1 MNRGKNK
8 IFISKDIRFFAELY
22 EKYYSAMVLFAE
34 SMIYDRDEAKDIVQD
49 VFTELWNKP
58 QKVHVYSK
66 MKTYLFSCVKNK
78 CFNRLKK
85 LNIIDKHQELLTE
98 AYLFSCE
105 TQTHVNE
112 KLKMQIHSTL
122 NNMPN
127 TMREVLNMHVIQEL
141 KYAEIAEE
149 LKISINSVK
158 THIKRA
164 YKRFRKEVNSNTI
177 LLIIILL
184 LLVFTTL

>member
-1 MNRGKNK
+1 MNKGENK
-8 IFISKDIRFFAELY
+8 MFISKDIRFFAELY
-22 EKYYSAMVLFAE
+22 EKYYSGMVIFAE
-34 SMIYDRDEAKDIVQD
+34 NMVYDRDEARDIVQD
-49 VFTELWNKP
+49 VFTDLWDKP
-58 QKVHVYSK
+58 EEVHIYTK
-66 MKTYLFSCVKNK
+66 IKTYLFSCVKNK

-105 TQTHVNE
+105 TQTHSNE
-112 KLKMQIHSTL
+112 KLKKQIHDTL

-149 LKISINSVK
+149 LRISVNSVK

-164 YKRFRKEVNSNTI
+164 YKRFRKEVNSTI
-177 LLIIILL
+177 LWLLILIS
-184 LLVFTTL
+184 LVFMTL